1 MTVKEKLLEK
11 IEQLSEAELA
21 KVLEFVS
28 VHLESQS
35 SSRKIILKTASGSR
49 GVDIKT
55 DAAWQAYLKSEQ
67 EREEVY
73 RRLANS

>member
-1 MTVKEKLLEK
+1 MTVKDKLLEK
-11 IEQLSEAELA
+11 IEQLSEPELA

-28 VHLESQS
+28 VHLEPPTGQNETKNLKS
-35 SSRKIILKTASGSR
+35 S
-49 GVDIKT
+49 
-55 DAAWQAYLKSEQ
+55 AAWKAYLKSEQ

>member
-11 IEQLSEAELA
+11 IEQLSEPELA
-21 KVLEFVS
+21 KVLEFVT
-28 VHLESQS
+28 VHLEPQMGQTETENLKS
-35 SSRKIILKTASGSR
+35 S
-49 GVDIKT
+49 
-55 DAAWQAYLKSEQ
+55 AAWKAYLQSEQ